1 MKPILPLI
9 LILPIISLT
18 QRATAASTVPL
29 FDSSGSTV
37 IGGDAN
43 PYPYNANIAP
53 PSGTQTFYISLG
65 TGNGSS
71 TAPWGGGNLVT
82 GLNLSLWAYSA
93 TGSAVPIT
101 VGLYTGTDTGTG
113 LTGLSA
119 LSGVSGPLTEN
130 INNTVGGNY
139 NNTASAFNFS
149 LTGGAQTTDPI
160 PANTD
165 LVIGITV
172 TAGSPL
178 DLAIGAPLGGSPTP
192 TYSFLNAFSNS
203 TGLDGNTYLYAGGNG
218 VLTGGLVQQNTNLL
232 PFVDLQA
239 TITPLPELPPV
250 TYLLLSVPL
259 FVGVLLV
266 RRRARAGETG
276 MAS

>member
-18 QRATAASTVPL
+18 QTATAASTVPL
-29 FDSSGSTV
+29 FDSNGSAV
-37 IGGDAN
+37 IGGDPN

-53 PSGTQTFYISLG
+53 TSGTQTFYILFG

-71 TAPWGGGNLVT
+71 TSPWGGSNLVT
-82 GLNLSLWAYSA
+82 GLNLSLWGYSA

-101 VGLYTGTDTGTG
+101 VGLYTGTDTGTA

-139 NNTASAFNFS
+139 NNTASVFNFS

-160 PANTD
+160 PANTE
-165 LVIGITV
+165 LVVGITV
-172 TAGSPL
+172 TAGSPF

-203 TGLDGNTYLYAGGNG
+203 TGLDGNTYLYAGANG

-232 PFVDLQA
+232 PFIDLNA

-259 FVGVLLV
+259 FVGLLLV
-266 RRRARAGETG
+266 RRRARA
-276 MAS
+276 